1 MHTPNNTLAGLPIN
15 EAKKV
20 LIILHGRGGTS
31 ASILQLTNLLQ
42 LDDFSIIAP
51 QATNNTWYPY
61 SFLFPKYQ
69 NEPWLSSAISNI
81 HLIIEDLIN
90 NGFSSTQIY
99 LLGFSQG
106 ACLALESTAQK
117 AQRYGG
123 VIAFTGGLIGEKIE
137 LSTYAGNFNQ
147 TPIFIGS
154 GNPDAHV
161 PVERVYE
168 SEKIL
173 TQLGAN
179 VTTQIYPGIPHT
191 IIEEEISWVNENI
204 FSNKD

>member
-1 MHTPNNTLAGLPIN
+1 MDTLNNTITGLPIH

-20 LIILHGRGGTS
+20 LIMLHGRGGTA

-42 LDDFSIIAP
+42 LESFHIIAP
-51 QATNNTWYPY
+51 QATNKTWYPY
-61 SFLFPKYQ
+61 SFLSPKPQ
-69 NEPWLSSAISNI
+69 NEPFLSSAIANI
-81 HLIIEDLIN
+81 HKIIDDLIDM
-90 NGFSSTQIY
+90 GFSSTQIY

-117 AQRYGG
+117 AQHYGG

-137 LSTYAGNFNQ
+137 LSSYSGDFKH

-168 SEKIL
+168 SEEIL
-173 TQLGAN
+173 RQMGAN

-191 IIEEEISWVNENI
+191 IIEEELEWVNKNI
-204 FSNKD
+204 FEKKD

>member
-1 MHTPNNTLAGLPIN
+1 MHTLNNTIAGLPIH

-20 LIILHGRGGTS
+20 LIMLHGRGGTS

-42 LDDFSIIAP
+42 LEDFSIIAP

-61 SFLFPKYQ
+61 SFLSPKSQ
-69 NEPWLSSAISNI
+69 NEPFLSSAIANI
-81 HLIIEDLIN
+81 HKIIDDLIDM
-90 NGFSSTQIY
+90 GFSSSQIY

-106 ACLALESTAQK
+106 ACLALESTAKK
-117 AQRYGG
+117 AQQYGG

-137 LSTYAGNFNQ
+137 LASYSGDFQ
-147 TPIFIGS
+147 HTPIFIGS

-168 SEKIL
+168 SEEIL
-173 TQLGAN
+173 LQMGAN

-191 IIEEEISWVNENI
+191 IIEEELEWVNKNI
-204 FSNKD
+204 FEKKD

>member
-1 MHTPNNTLAGLPIN
+1 MHTSNHTITGLPID

-20 LIILHGRGGTS
+20 LIMLHGRGGTAS
-31 ASILQLTNLLQ
+31 SILQLTSLLH
-42 LDDFSIIAP
+42 LDDFHIIAP
-51 QATNNTWYPY
+51 QATNRTWYPY
-61 SFLFPKYQ
+61 SFLAPKTQ
-69 NEPWLSSAISNI
+69 NEPFLSSAIENI
-81 HLIIEDLIN
+81 HKTIDDLIDK
-90 NGFSSTQIY
+90 GFSSTQIY

-117 AQRYGG
+117 AQKYGG
-123 VIAFTGGLIGEKIE
+123 VIAFTGGLIGEKVD
-137 LSTYAGNFNQ
+137 LTSYSGNFYQ

-168 SEKIL
+168 SDKIL
-173 TQLGAN
+173 SQLGAK

-191 IIEEEISWVNENI
+191 IIEEELEWVNNNI
-204 FSNKD
+204 FSKKN